1 MKALLA
7 RWTIPVLVSLLV
19 NAAIVAVAFG
29 KVNAAFGWMMR

>member
-19 NAAIVAVAFG
+19 NAAIFAAAFN